1 MAERTVRAGI
11 LEDVEMYALRHCSAY
26 MHVHTD
32 ISTLV
37 SVLHVL
43 NSEHITYRIATVRFH
58 APIAEA
64 LLACDA
70 TQLAG
75 FPM

>member
-1 MAERTVRAGI
+1 MAGRTVRAGI
-11 LEDVEMYALRHCSAY
+11 FEDVEMYALRHCSAY
-26 MHVHTD
+26 TRVHTD
-32 ISTLV
+32 ISTLIG
-37 SVLHVL
+37 VLHIL
-43 NSEHITYRIATVRFH
+43 NSEHITYRITTVRFH

-64 LLACDA
+64 LFACDA